1 MPAKILVID
10 DHEATRDLITTILTR
25 KGYEVVG
32 SSSGAEGLAKADQ
45 ERPQVIV
52 LDLMMPEMDGHEV
65 CRRLRAKPEL
75 VKIPILM
82 FTARSQVTDK
92 IASFDLGAD
101 DYLVKPTTPQ
111 ELLRRVET
119 LIARAAQMAAAH
131 AGTLLHKDIEPLPEE
146 DASQLSG
153 ESVIVSGAAESPGM
167 PANTLPNG
175 SANIGTVVALLGSRG
190 GVGTT
195 ILSINLATVL
205 AEDGKP
211 TTLID
216 LDTLQGH
223 IGIYLKQ
230 KVTSGMNNLAA
241 MERQAMSRQ
250 LWQEMVPSGKNLQ
263 LLLSLPNLDGQHH
276 VMLPS
281 QVTNLITALQ
291 RPNHWIVADLGLGL
305 SANARAVL
313 AKADHILL
321 CTRPERVS
329 LTAAKQLLQQIE
341 AQGCDG
347 ILHIVLLDY
356 RDRNSLPQSAIEH
369 FLSYP
374 VLESVKINDYKLAHA
389 VNSGLPLVKAYPD
402 VETMG
407 IFRQI
412 VQHLMPAT

>member
-10 DHEATRDLITTILTR
+10 DHEPTRDLIKIILTR
-25 KGYEVVG
+25 KGYEVVE
-32 SSSGAEGLAKADQ
+32 SPSGAGGLTMADQ
-45 ERPQVIV
+45 ERPQAII

-65 CRRLRAKPEL
+65 CRLLRAKPDL
-75 VKIPILM
+75 AKIPILM

-92 IASFDLGAD
+92 LASFDLGAD

-119 LIARAAQMAAAH
+119 LLNRATQLAATSANS
-131 AGTLLHKDIEPLPEE
+131 LLHKDIEPLSEE
-146 DASQLSG
+146 ELSSRLSPSATNAGTG
-153 ESVIVSGAAESPGM
+153 EDPVLPTTLSNGATNAG
-167 PANTLPNG
+167 TL
-175 SANIGTVVALLGSRG
+175 VALLGSRG

-195 ILSINLATVL
+195 TLAINLATIL

-223 IGIYLKQ
+223 IGLYLKQ
-230 KVTSGMNNLAA
+230 KVSNGMNNLAT
-241 MERQAMSRQ
+241 MERQAMTRQ
-250 LWQEMVPSGKNLQ
+250 LWQELVPLGKNLQ

-281 QVTNLITALQ
+281 QVTNLITTLQ
-291 RPNHWIVADLGLGL
+291 RPNHCIIADLGLGM
-305 SANARAVL
+305 SANIRAVL

-341 AQGCDG
+341 AQGSDAL
-347 ILHIVLLDY
+347 LHVVLLDY
-356 RDRNSLPQSAIEH
+356 RDRSSLPQSAIEH

-402 VETMG
+402 AETMG

-412 VQHLMPAT
+412 GQHIVPAT